1 MAGRGSELTGCS
13 VLQTDEEKQLD
24 LPVVMPVF
32 DRNTCSIPKSQISFM
47 DYFITDMFDAWDG
60 KESTPSQEGPA
71 SELVSSVDFP
81 GGTERKKPP
90 WRAKSLSGKRYPE
103 RFPRASLCPQGCS
116 LGEGCR
122 ADACRSG
129 VSLPSPEFGIT
140 LLLTPLALLKM
151 LGPGHSS
158 VVEGPSSTPR
168 KKIRKPEPITKAA

>member
-1 MAGRGSELTGCS
+1 MAGQDSELTGCC
-13 VLQTDEEKQLD
+13 VLQTDEEKHLD

-81 GGTERKKPP
+81 GGTERKKPS
-90 WRAKSLSGKRYPE
+90 WRAKSPSGKRYPE
-103 RFPRASLCPQGCS
+103 RFPRVSLCPS

-122 ADACRSG
+122 GDVCRSG
-129 VSLPSPEFGIT
+129 ASLPSPEFGIT
-140 LLLTPLALLKM
+140 LLLTPSA
-151 LGPGHSS
+151 GA
-158 VVEGPSSTPR
+158 R
-168 KKIRKPEPITKAA
+168 A